1 MRNSGKS
8 ADMKGSDLFAKYQ
21 MFKWIFAIRF
31 GTCLIWLNYRI
42 YFYILNVQSINDSIR
57 AEDIQATGM
66 ELPEE
71 VNANKKTL
79 RSSRENPWNSSL
91 GKIKVP
97 SVAVQRTTRRIID
110 GSVYIRK

>member
-1 MRNSGKS
+1 
-8 ADMKGSDLFAKYQ
+8 
-21 MFKWIFAIRF
+21 
-31 GTCLIWLNYRI
+31 
-42 YFYILNVQSINDSIR
+42 
-57 AEDIQATGM
+57 M